1 MVQGSNDLVPPLNP
15 PNPPANAEA
24 TRRHKPASFAPP
36 VEPTPFEQAADTV
49 QLSPDAVQAA
59 ANAKAGG
66 VLPPAIQRDIA
77 QQAVGQQAPAQQ
89 PPLQGPQPLA
99 PVPGLGTA
107 PTPFS
112 APTAAAPASVFTE
125 KALPVQALAS
135 ASAATPAKTVL
146 QSEPEVR
153 PDRVQ
158 AALRTLSA
166 TTENS
171 GAVNAQLA
179 EKLLTEF

>member
-1 MVQGSNDLVPPLNP
+1 MQGSNDLVPPLNP

-24 TRRHKPASFAPP
+24 TRRHR
-36 VEPTPFEQAADTV
+36 VTTPFQPAEPSPFQQAADSV

-59 ANAKAGG
+59 ANARAGG
-66 VLPPAIQRDIA
+66 VQPPAQQRDIA
-77 QQAVGQQAPAQQ
+77 QQAISQQAPAQE
-89 PPLQGPQPLA
+89 PPSQAQQPLA
-99 PVPGLGTA
+99 PVPGLGTP
-107 PTPFS
+107 PTPFA

-146 QSEPEVR
+146 QTEPEVR
-153 PDRVQ
+153 PGRVQ
-158 AALRTLSA
+158 AALQTLSA
-166 TTENS
+166 TTKNS